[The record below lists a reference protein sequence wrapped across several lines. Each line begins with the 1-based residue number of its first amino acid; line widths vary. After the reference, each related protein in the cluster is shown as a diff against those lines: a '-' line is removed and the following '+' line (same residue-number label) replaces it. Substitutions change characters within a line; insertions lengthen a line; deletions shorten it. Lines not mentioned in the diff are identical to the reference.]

1 MSDDGVGCGNAFGL
15 WHVAVDRLDGN
26 VIYCKSVFFWKRI
39 YFMKAKIT
47 AMVYDKGYR
56 EQRKVKYGRCVA
68 RLYCECLL
76 KGVIIL

>member
-1 MSDDGVGCGNAFGL
+1 M
-15 WHVAVDRLDGN
+15 DRLDGN
-26 VIYCKSVFFWKRI
+26 AIYCKSAFFWNWI

-47 AMVYDKGYR
+47 AMVYYKGYR
-56 EQRKVKYGRCVA
+56 EQRKVKHGRCVA